1 VNLLL
6 VQPAELG
13 GEQLMVRGRRAAHVH
28 GVLKAQPGDRIKI
41 GVVRESVG
49 SAQVLSSSSESLLL
63 GDLQMQPAGPG
74 PMLRLVIALPRPKAL
89 RRLLQ
94 TAASFQVAHIDIVN
108 AWRVQK
114 SYWDSPSVQ
123 PDALE
128 TELLLGCEQGRH
140 VWLPTIRCHR
150 LFMPFVTSFS
160 ESPPPGP
167 RLVAH
172 PGSPSWLRDV
182 DTSTGAATI
191 AVGPE
196 GGWIAKEIASL
207 EQSGFQKVSI
217 SKAILRSE
225 IALAAILA
233 QWELLTS

>member
-6 VQPAELG
+6 LQTAEVSCKPL
-13 GEQLMVRGRRAAHVH
+13 VVNGRRAAHVH
-28 GVLKAQPGDRIKI
+28 RVLKAQPGDRIKL
-41 GVVRESVG
+41 GVVRQSIG
-49 SAQVLSSSSESLLL
+49 SAQVVSSSDEQLVLEDVQL
-63 GDLQMQPAGPG
+63 EPAGEP

-94 TAASFQVAHIDIVN
+94 TVASFQVAHIDIVN

-123 PDALE
+123 PEALE

-140 VWLPTIRCHR
+140 VWLPTVSCHR
-150 LFMPFVTSFS
+150 LFMPFITSFS
-160 ESPPPGP
+160 DGPAAGP

-172 PGSPSWLRDV
+172 PGSSKWLRDV
-182 DTSTGAATI
+182 DTSGSATI
-191 AVGPE
+191 AIGPE
-196 GGWIAKEIASL
+196 GGWIAKELETL
-207 EQSGFQKVSI
+207 EQYNFQSVSI
-217 SKAILRSE
+217 SKAILRTE

-233 QWELLTS
+233 QWELLAP